1 MNIRERTEEQELES
15 LSPYASCSKH
25 SRGRKRDEDECD
37 IRTVYQRDRD
47 RILYSKSFRRL
58 EDKTQAGRD
67 LRSNAISGLFFSV
80 TGTESFTARR
90 SGG

>member
-1 MNIRERTEEQELES
+1 MNIRESTEEQELES

-47 RILYSKSFRRL
+47 RILYSKSFRSWR
-58 EDKTQAGRD
+58 TRHRCSWTIGGT
-67 LRSNAISGLFFSV
+67 I
-80 TGTESFTARR
+80 TGT
-90 SGG
+90 G